1 MRVFTAVTKISAV
14 MHNKSRFSL
23 FLRSLFLALIIPFTE
38 EDKLGHYKD
47 LSERLKMIPYRFN
60 SVHLGPSFFA

>member
-1 MRVFTAVTKISAV
+1 MRVFTAVTKIYAV
-14 MHNKSRFSL
+14 MRFSL

>member
-1 MRVFTAVTKISAV
+1 

-23 FLRSLFLALIIPFTE
+23 FLRSLFHALIIPFTE
-38 EDKLGHYKD
+38 VDKLGHYKD

-60 SVHLGPSFFA
+60 TVHLGPPFFA